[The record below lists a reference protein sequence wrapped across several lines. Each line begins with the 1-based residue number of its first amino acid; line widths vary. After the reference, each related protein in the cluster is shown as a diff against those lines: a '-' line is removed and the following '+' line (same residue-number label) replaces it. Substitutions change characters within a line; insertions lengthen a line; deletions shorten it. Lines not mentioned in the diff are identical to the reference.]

1 MQLPAFGALAPFF
14 RSNRENP
21 IHNRSPSAVSHSPGT
36 DNDSLLQKLRWQH
49 YLCDESWWR
58 WVLMATKR
66 TKPGSEDRAIISQM
80 VLDGMRSGL
89 SAFKACQAAGVP
101 QSTFSRWVDED
112 AILAENYTRAR
123 EDLIERMAQEV
134 LELSDSDVGFLPDG
148 KKDWAAVQKH
158 KLQVDT
164 RKWLLSKLAPKKYGE
179 KLEVSGDPSSPLVQ
193 RIERVIVKT

>member
-1 MQLPAFGALAPFF
+1 
-14 RSNRENP
+14 
-21 IHNRSPSAVSHSPGT
+21 
-36 DNDSLLQKLRWQH
+36 
-49 YLCDESWWR
+49 
-58 WVLMATKR
+58 MANKR
-66 TKPGSEDRAIISQM
+66 TKPGSEDRAIISQA

-101 QSTFSRWVDED
+101 QSTFSRWVDDD

-134 LELSDSDVGFLPDG
+134 IELSDSDVGFLPDG

-164 RKWLLSKLAPKKYGE
+164 RKWLLSKLAPKKYGDRLE
-179 KLEVSGDPSSPLVQ
+179 LAGDKENPLQVQTIDATKLSTDTLAQIMAAKDATNAS
-193 RIERVIVKT
+193 

>member
-1 MQLPAFGALAPFF
+1 
-14 RSNRENP
+14 
-21 IHNRSPSAVSHSPGT
+21 
-36 DNDSLLQKLRWQH
+36 
-49 YLCDESWWR
+49 
-58 WVLMATKR
+58 MATKR

-123 EDLIERMAQEV
+123 EDLIERMANEV
-134 LELSDSDVGFLPDG
+134 LELSDEDVGLQPDG

-164 RKWLLSKLAPKKYGE
+164 RKWLLSKLAPKKYGD
-179 KLEVSGDPSSPLVQ
+179 KIEVSGDPTNPLVQ
-193 RIERVIVKT
+193 RIERVIVKA

>member
-1 MQLPAFGALAPFF
+1 MTA
-14 RSNRENP
+14 
-21 IHNRSPSAVSHSPGT
+21 
-36 DNDSLLQKLRWQH
+36 
-49 YLCDESWWR
+49 
-58 WVLMATKR
+58 KR
-66 TKPGSEDRAIISQM
+66 TKPGSEDRAIISQA

-123 EDLIERMAQEV
+123 EDLIELMANEV
-134 LELSDSDVGFLPDG
+134 LELSDKDVGLQPDG

-164 RKWLLSKLAPKKYGE
+164 RKWLLSKLAPKKYGD
-179 KLEVSGDPSSPLVQ
+179 KIEVSGDPTNPLVQ
-193 RIERVIVKT
+193 RIERVIVKA